1 MGSIINLRP
10 YVNPGNAVPG
20 VDIAAGLR
28 WLGDQEMQR
37 SRMAQQQS
45 QFDTTESR
53 ANREHTDQVAHEQ
66 RIEHDINSRFGVALE
81 DKQRERD
88 TQEAIA
94 KTKQAIQ
101 LTNLARTAVAKGD
114 WNTAEGL
121 SGTLADLGVHVKKGL
136 NPDGTPWYRFENPH
150 EHQQYGES
158 FDQIMN
164 KVNGQN
170 TGVPQ
175 PGEQTSGQPDI
186 PNPQSEQSH
195 TPNPYDGVLP
205 GRHEVDAP
213 PVQAKPQPA
222 VAAVTDES
230 SDPYR
235 MDASQLGRMN
245 SMRLDPILQGIQG
258 AFPGRFQSQIGS
270 LLDSYKSLNAD
281 PQTTLDQLQKPMDTA
296 ARLYGA
302 ELGAEGNMARASIG
316 QGGQASTE
324 ARMRENEAV
333 NRAQDKAVKT
343 GLYDQ
348 VKAHNQFASIRA
360 RMLSKNPAAQA
371 DAVKEMIGLR
381 EGGRITDQ
389 DFQIGF
395 QGIAS
400 NIDQLKSKLAS
411 VYQSGLKDWQVANL
425 VSSIDMIQKNN
436 EGLLKRG
443 AQDMANYAQSFRYEP
458 EVYGVNNW
466 IRGNLPQEYWPEN
479 IQKFNPQAN
488 AGGRPV
494 RTPNVTSSASVTAP
508 TTQEAVNGLKDL
520 DPEVDEILGTP

>member
-45 QFDTTESR
+45 QFDTTEGR
-53 ANREHTDQVAHEQ
+53 VNREHADQVAHEQ
-66 RIEHDINSRFGVALE
+66 RIEHDINARFGVSLE
-81 DKQRERD
+81 DHQRERD
-88 TQEAIA
+88 SKIQLERQQKAIA
-94 KTKQAIQ
+94 
-101 LTNLARTAVAKGD
+101 LTNTARAAVAKGD
-114 WNTAEGL
+114 WNAAEGL
-121 SGTLADLGVHVKKGL
+121 SGTLADLGVHVNKGL

-150 EHQQYGES
+150 EHQQTGES
-158 FDQIMN
+158 FDQIMS
-164 KVNGQN
+164 KV
-170 TGVPQ
+170 TGSAQQPTEQISAPQ
-175 PGEQTSGQPDI
+175 AQPNVQQLD
-186 PNPQSEQSH
+186 QS
-195 TPNPYDGVLP
+195 NPYDGMLP
-205 GRHEVDAP
+205 GRHAEELPAQSQEPAQQQSQVP
-213 PVQAKPQPA
+213 PEQ
-222 VAAVTDES
+222 
-230 SDPYR
+230 DPYR
-235 MDASQLGRMN
+235 MDASQLSRMN
-245 SMRLDPILQGIQG
+245 SMRLDPILSGIQG
-258 AFPGRFQSQIGS
+258 AFPGRFQSQIGN
-270 LLDSYKSLNAD
+270 LLQGYKSLNAD
-281 PQTTLDQLQKPMDTA
+281 PNTTLDQLQKPMDTA

-508 TTQEAVNGLKDL
+508 TTQEAVKGLRDL
-520 DPEVDEILGTP
+520 DPEVDEILGTQ